1 MTKVTFTTA
10 DTTLLIPAPALSTY
24 KSKHNAVARM
34 MELGGIHAQYTD
46 EVRKLMNRIRSAN
59 RKIERNGWY
68 SMTVSG

>member
-34 MELGGIHAQYTD
+34 
-46 EVRKLMNRIRSAN
+46 RSWAGYMLN
-59 RKIERNGWY
+59 TPTK
-68 SMTVSG
+68 SAS